1 MADSFDFTGMG
12 GLTGIDPSV
21 WSADPAILSY
31 GQNTGFNDFAD
42 IGGLAGGTPIN
53 TGYLSSNMGPYYN
66 SPNPYDSSQAGGG
79 GGGSSGY
86 GSLASMLGALG
97 LGAYGAST
105 GGGAKTATGGTG
117 QTAGTQQTPL
127 TPASQA
133 DVGSIQ
139 ALLPYLYGQMNL
151 NPNQTGVYNQWM
163 KNVSSDPSYLMGG
176 YDPNQWS
183 KIIGS
188 IPATQQANEAATTE
202 ALGRMAPYLTTYGPG
217 QEGIIK
223 QVAATDTGNRQ
234 MMTNALTQQAQAA
247 QQGKGAAPGAFS
259 SVMAG
264 AGAPE
269 QQQLSTTN
277 NIMNALNNLI
287 RIQQGGAPV
296 NTQGT
301 NAFQYTQPSLLS
313 SLATGAGTGLT
324 SPGGGQLMNS
334 LFSALGITG

>member
-1 MADSFDFTGMG
+1 
-12 GLTGIDPSV
+12 
-21 WSADPAILSY
+21 
-31 GQNTGFNDFAD
+31 
-42 IGGLAGGTPIN
+42 
-53 TGYLSSNMGPYYN
+53 
-66 SPNPYDSSQAGGG
+66 
-79 GGGSSGY
+79 
-86 GSLASMLGALG
+86 
-97 LGAYGAST
+97 
-105 GGGAKTATGGTG
+105 
-117 QTAGTQQTPL
+117 
-127 TPASQA
+127 
-133 DVGSIQ
+133 
-139 ALLPYLYGQMNL
+139 
-151 NPNQTGVYNQWM
+151 M

-183 KIIGS
+183 NIIGS

-234 MMTNALTQQAQAA
+234 MMTQALQAQAA
-247 QQGKGAAPGAFS
+247 AKQGGVSNANVS
-259 SVMAG
+259 NLLAG

-269 QQQLSTTN
+269 TQQLNATN

-296 NTQGT
+296 NTTAT

>member
-1 MADSFDFTGMG
+1 MADSFDLTGMG
-12 GLTGIDPSV
+12 GFDTGADYTPYIDPSV
-21 WSADPAILSY
+21 WSANPAVMDYYAPDAFNI
-31 GQNTGFNDFAD
+31 GNTPQAYDYASSQ
-42 IGGLAGGTPIN
+42 IGGSFG
-53 TGYLSSNMGPYYN
+53 
-66 SPNPYDSSQAGGG
+66 AGGG
-79 GGGSSGY
+79 SNLNPSSTGGSNSSGY

-117 QTAGTQQTPL
+117 QQAGTSQTPL

-133 DVGSIQ
+133 DVGSMQ
-139 ALLPYLYGQMNL
+139 ALLPYLYGQMSL
-151 NPNQTGVYNQWM
+151 NPNQSSIYNQWM

-183 KIIGS
+183 NIIGS

-234 MMTNALTQQAQAA
+234 MMTQALQAQAA
-247 QQGKGAAPGAFS
+247 AKQGGVSNANVS
-259 SVMAG
+259 NLLAG

-269 QQQLSTTN
+269 TQQLNATN

-296 NTQGT
+296 NTTAT